1 MDEVETNSL
10 KRDNLIRK
18 ILSLITVPLRNTK
31 MLFVILISIAIAATA
46 LLARTK
52 PELLGIPQSQALIDS
67 QDEIN
72 KLIEEVGKI
81 IVLPEGEN
89 PTIATVTELD
99 KVKDQKFFEKAQNG
113 DKVLVY
119 SNAKKAF
126 IYRPSEKKIIEVG
139 LVNIPTPTQTQV
151 SGENDESE
159 NITPTSVSPTPT
171 QNITPSPTPT
181 ITKIQT
187 ITPTPTQLP

>member
-171 QNITPSPTPT
+171 QYITPSPTPT

>member
-99 KVKDQKFFEKAQNG
+99 KVKDQKFF
-113 DKVLVY
+113 
-119 SNAKKAF
+119 
-126 IYRPSEKKIIEVG
+126 
-139 LVNIPTPTQTQV
+139 
-151 SGENDESE
+151 
-159 NITPTSVSPTPT
+159 
-171 QNITPSPTPT
+171 
-181 ITKIQT
+181 
-187 ITPTPTQLP
+187 